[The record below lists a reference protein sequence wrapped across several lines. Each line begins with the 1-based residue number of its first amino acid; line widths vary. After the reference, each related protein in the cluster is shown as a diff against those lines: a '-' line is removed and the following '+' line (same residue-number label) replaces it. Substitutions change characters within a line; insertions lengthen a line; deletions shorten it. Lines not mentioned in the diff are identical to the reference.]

1 MSKINSSSEKQTILL
16 MVPNEG
22 IEGWHY
28 LVVKNIYI
36 IKIDNIKT
44 PR

>member
-1 MSKINSSSEKQTILL
+1 MSKINSSGEKQTILL
-16 MVPNEG
+16 MVPNEEIG
-22 IEGWHY
+22 GWHY